1 MKKVCLTVFVQVEF
15 PEETEIDGI
24 DLKIDG
30 TNIRI
35 QEGFEANV
43 LFCSVEDAFI
53 EDDDLDLDFDVFD
66 DLIDN

>member
-1 MKKVCLTVFVQVEF
+1 MKKVCLTVFVQVEV
-15 PEETEIDGI
+15 EVEVEISSI

-30 TNIRI
+30 ANIQT
-35 QEGFEANV
+35 QEGKF

-53 EDDDLDLDFDVFD
+53 EDDVLDFDFDVFD